1 MTNYKYRI
9 TWKRTHK
16 ASAAPDAPTFVEV
29 FEDAANDIEQIPS
42 RFRTYRGFATDEV
55 QILQIEKQ

>member
-55 QILQIEKQ
+55 EILQVEKQ